1 MTPAVQTI
9 ALGKR
14 YGRTWALRDCSLTL
28 PAGRVA
34 ALVGPNGAGKTTL
47 LQLITGLNDSTTGDV
62 RIFGWS
68 PREQPT
74 MVLLRLGFLAQE
86 RPLFNGFTVGEML
99 TMGRKLNPRWDDSL
113 ARTRLSRL
121 DIPHN
126 RKVGRLSGG
135 QQAQVALVMALAKR
149 PEMLLLDE
157 PVAALD
163 PLARRE
169 FLQALLEATVD
180 DGLTVLLSS
189 HIIGDLERVCDY
201 LIILSA
207 SRVILAGDIE
217 HVVQRHKLLVGPR
230 QETEAIAHLHNVVQ
244 ATYTER
250 QTTLMVRTNG
260 HIWDPSWQVHAVSLE
275 EIVLAYLGH
284 PSTHEPTVFLEHS
297 DEEVLA

>member
-1 MTPAVQTI
+1 MTPALQTTD
-9 ALGKR
+9 LGKR

-47 LQLITGLNDSTTGDV
+47 LQLAVGLDSPTTGDA

-68 PREQPT
+68 PREQPA
-74 MVLLRLGFLAQE
+74 MVLPRVGFLAQE
-86 RPLFNGFTVGEML
+86 RPLYKGFTVEEML
-99 TMGRKLNPRWDDSL
+99 TMGRKLNPRWDEGL
-113 ARTRLSRL
+113 ARARL
-121 DIPHN
+121 DRLGIPLD

-135 QQAQVALVMALAKR
+135 QQAQVALVLALAKR
-149 PEMLLLDE
+149 PELLLLDE

-169 FLQALLEATVD
+169 FLQALLEATVE

-201 LIILSA
+201 LVILSA
-207 SRVILAGDIE
+207 SRVVLTGDID
-217 HVVQRHKLLVGPR
+217 HVVRRHKLLIGPR

-244 ATYTER
+244 VTHAER
-250 QTTLMVRTNG
+250 QTTLLVRTNG
-260 HIWDPSWQVHAVSLE
+260 HIWDPSWQVHPVSLE
-275 EIVLAYLGH
+275 EIVLAYLGQQAVQEAPIVME
-284 PSTHEPTVFLEHS
+284 PSE
-297 DEEVLA
+297 EEVPA

>member
-1 MTPAVQTI
+1 MTTALQTTD
-9 ALGKR
+9 LGKR
-14 YGRTWALRDCSLTL
+14 YGRTWALHDCSLTL
-28 PAGRVA
+28 PPGRVA

-47 LQLITGLNDSTTGDV
+47 LQLAVGLNFPTRGEV

-74 MVLLRLGFLAQE
+74 MVLPRIGFLAQE
-86 RPLFNGFTVGEML
+86 RPLYRGFTVGEML
-99 TMGRKLNPRWDDSL
+99 TMGRKLNPGWDDAL
-113 ARTRLSRL
+113 ARTRLNRPGIPL
-121 DIPHN
+121 D

-149 PEMLLLDE
+149 PELLLLDE

-169 FLQALLEATVD
+169 FLQALLEATVE

-207 SRVILAGDIE
+207 SRTVLTGDIE
-217 HVVQRHKLLVGPR
+217 HIVQRHKVLTGPR
-230 QETEAIAHLHNVVQ
+230 QETGAIAHLHNVVQ
-244 ATYTER
+244 ATHTER
-250 QTTLMVRTNG
+250 QTTMLVRTNG
-260 HIWDPSWQVHAVSLE
+260 HIWDPSWQVHPVSLE
-275 EIVLAYLGH
+275 EIVLAYLGK
-284 PSTHEPTVFLEHS
+284 PGPDEPPIVMECS
-297 DEEVLA
+297 EEDEA